1 VNPLK
6 VFLIVVFFAGLLL
19 CVLAALTAT
28 MTLYNIGAVLTI
40 AVGVVLLTGTW
51 LNELLDELLKGPH
64 A

>member
-1 VNPLK
+1 MNPLK

-19 CVLAALTAT
+19 CVLAALTST

-40 AVGVVLLTGTW
+40 AAGVVLLTGTW

>member
-1 VNPLK
+1 VNPVK

-28 MTLYNIGAVLTI
+28 MTLYNIGAVITI
-40 AVGVVLLTGTW
+40 AAGVVLLTGTW